1 MKKEFKLALSVL
13 VALGI
18 GRGVS
23 AHSLAGPP
31 ILPTKHAVSLTT
43 KLLVPH
49 VTASHAQSLVLSRS
63 LTSLLDKHGLTSF
76 FALNRSFLGPGS
88 LGFKTYSQFERNL
101 VINGVKLGQSTVQ
114 IPAITNGGTI
124 TGGTLQGTLYIN
136 LGSGEWGNEGE
147 FTGTL
152 GQNIPVT
159 FDVNT
164 NVNTVLFGL
173 GNTTPGFQNTIN
185 LQNTPTI
192 LVKSKG
198 TGVGVPFI
206 TGRSGSARAFDSLV
220 TGLTG
225 RSINLGQQLAL
236 AKASGPVLP
245 SSVLSGFI
253 SGTAY
258 RNSLGSSAFVA
269 SRLYN
274 LSNTQYVFVFGNNPL
289 NIPALRSMVQF
300 FTPSANT
307 ITFANGVTEPLTSG
321 QILFPQFGALFPSF
335 PPPFTNQN
343 AIFFTFGSNPANNGT
358 IGSVLGNLNS
368 YLFF

>member
-1 MKKEFKLALSVL
+1 
-13 VALGI
+13 
-18 GRGVS
+18 
-23 AHSLAGPP
+23 
-31 ILPTKHAVSLTT
+31 LPTHHVASFATKALVSHAA
-43 KLLVPH
+43 
-49 VTASHAQSLVLSRS
+49 ASHAQSLLLNKS
-63 LTSLLDKHGLTSF
+63 LTSLLDKHGLTNF

-88 LGFKTYSQFERNL
+88 LCFKTYSQFERNL

-114 IPAITNGGTI
+114 LPAITNGGTI
-124 TGGTLQGTLYIN
+124 TGGTLQGTLFIN
-136 LGSGEWGNEGE
+136 LGSGRWGNEGE

-152 GQNIPVT
+152 GQNIPAT
-159 FDVNT
+159 FDVNA
-164 NVNTVLFGL
+164 NLGNPLYGL

-198 TGVGVPFI
+198 TGAGVPFI

-225 RSINLGQQLAL
+225 KSINLGQQLAL
-236 AKASGPVLP
+236 AKAISGPVLP

-269 SRLYN
+269 SRLYTF
-274 LSNTQYVFVFGNNPL
+274 SNTQYVFVFGNNPL
-289 NIPALRSMVQF
+289 NNPIPRNTTQL

-307 ITFANGVTEPLTSG
+307 ITFANGVTEPLTNG
-321 QILFPQFGALFPSF
+321 QILFPEFGALGGSVY

-358 IGSVLGNLNS
+358 IGSVLSNLNS

>member
-1 MKKEFKLALSVL
+1 MKKEFHLALSVL
-13 VALGI
+13 VALSI

-23 AHSLAGPP
+23 AHSLAGPS

-49 VTASHAQSLVLSRS
+49 VIASHAQSLVLSRS

-114 IPAITNGGTI
+114 IPANGGTI

-136 LGSGEWGNEGE
+136 LGGNDWGNEGE

-152 GQNIPVT
+152 GQNIPAT
-159 FDVNT
+159 FDVNA
-164 NVNTVLFGL
+164 NLANPLFGVA
-173 GNTTPGFQNTIN
+173 NTTPGFQNTIN
-185 LQNTPTI
+185 LQSNPSI
-192 LVKSKG
+192 VVKSKG
-198 TGVGVPFI
+198 IGVGVPFI
-206 TGRSGSARAFDSLV
+206 TGRSGSARAFDNLV

-225 RSINLGQQLAL
+225 RSINLGQQLGL
-236 AKASGPVLP
+236 LKAAPGVLP

-258 RNSLGSSAFVA
+258 RNTLGSSAFVA
-269 SRLYN
+269 SRLYT
-274 LSNTQYVFVFGNNPL
+274 LSNTQYVFAFGNNPL
-289 NIPALRSMVQF
+289 NLPGLRNGNQL

-321 QILFPQFGALFPSF
+321 QILFPEFGGLFPAF
-335 PPPFTNQN
+335 PPPLTNQN

-358 IGSVLGNLNS
+358 LGSVLSNLNS
-368 YLFF
+368 YLLF